1 MNAPNQQ
8 VTIDLSTN
16 PTPPRKGANTLRVKL
31 TDAQSKP
38 ITQAQVKVTFYM
50 PAMPAMGMAA
60 INKSTALTDKG
71 NGTYE
76 GPLELPSGGS
86 YQVTIT
92 AAKGGKTIASKQLNL
107 TATGGM

>member
-1 MNAPNQQ
+1 MNGPAEQAAIEFSSEP
-8 VTIDLSTN
+8 S
-16 PTPPRKGANTLRVKL
+16 PPRKGANTLSVKL
-31 TDAQSKP
+31 TDARGES

-60 INKSTALTDKG
+60 INKGTALADKG

-76 GPLELPSGGS
+76 GSLELPSGGS

-92 AAKGGKTIASKQLNL
+92 AAKDGKTVASKQLNI